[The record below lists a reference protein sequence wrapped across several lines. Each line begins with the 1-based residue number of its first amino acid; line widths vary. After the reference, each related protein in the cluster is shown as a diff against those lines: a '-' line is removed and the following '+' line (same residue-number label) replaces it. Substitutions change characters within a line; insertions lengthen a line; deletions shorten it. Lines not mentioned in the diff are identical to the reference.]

1 MRIRTA
7 RYIVKEGVV
16 NAYRNKL
23 MSLASVIIVIA
34 TLVIFGFFMLI
45 ALNLE
50 LNLNVLR
57 DQPQLEVFCYSILD
71 DTQVKQVEESIKNND
86 KIAEYQIVTKQQ
98 ALEKMRDRLGKGAV
112 VLDGYDENIFPVSYI
127 IKLKDTEQ
135 STVVVNELENIS
147 GVETVSYSQDA
158 INVISKISYWV
169 KFVSVFMIVVLLIV
183 SVFIISNTIKLT
195 VFARRREINIM
206 KFIGATDWFI
216 RWPFVVE
223 GVIIGIVGAI
233 VAFILSTYGYNAI
246 EGRFSSDFLSIS
258 TDFLKLIKM
267 KDVWY
272 QIFAFYS
279 TIGIVVGALGSILSI
294 RRYLKV

>member
-1 MRIRTA
+1 MKIRTA
-7 RYIVKEGVV
+7 RYIVKEGII

-50 LNLNVLR
+50 LNLSALR
-57 DQPQLEVFCYSILD
+57 EQPQLEVFCYSILD
-71 DTQVKQVEESIKNND
+71 DTQVKQVEDAIKNND
-86 KIAEYQIVTKQQ
+86 KIAEYEIVSKRQ
-98 ALEKMRDRLGKGAV
+98 ALEKMKDRLGKGAI

-127 IKLKDTEQ
+127 INLKDTEQ

-158 INVISKISYWV
+158 IDIISKISYWN
-169 KFVSVFMIVVLLIV
+169 KFISSFMIIVLLII

-223 GVIIGIVGAI
+223 GVIIGIIGALI
-233 VAFILSTYGYNAI
+233 AFIISAYGYNAI
-246 EGRFSSDFLSIS
+246 EGRFTSDFLSIS

-267 KDVWY
+267 NDVWF
-272 QIFAFYS
+272 QIVAIYL
-279 TIGIVVGALGSILSI
+279 TIGIIVGALGSVLSI
-294 RRYLKV
+294 RKYLKV